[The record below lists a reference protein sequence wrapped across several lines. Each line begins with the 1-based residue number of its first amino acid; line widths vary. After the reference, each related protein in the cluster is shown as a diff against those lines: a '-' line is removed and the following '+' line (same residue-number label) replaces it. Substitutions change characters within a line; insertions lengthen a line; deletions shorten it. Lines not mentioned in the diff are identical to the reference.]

1 MCGIFATINN
11 NQQIITI
18 KKEFMKGKDRGPE
31 FSILKHYYKDIFI
44 GFHRLAING
53 LNEKSNQ
60 PFEIDNLVLVCNG
73 EIYNFRELAI
83 ANNITLKTDSDCE
96 IILHLYK
103 RYGIEYTLH
112 LLDGVFAFIIYD
124 KLKANFIVARDPYGV
139 RPLYYYI
146 DSNEYGFASD
156 LKSIYRLP
164 YRKNTIQ
171 NFLPG
176 NYMILTSINSK
187 IKCYLNKYHNFVSCV
202 IKKRSSLASLM

>member
-11 NQQIITI
+11 NQKTITI
-18 KKEFMKGKDRGPE
+18 EKEFMKGRDRGPE
-31 FSILKHYYKDIFI
+31 FSILKTYNNITI

-53 LNEKSNQ
+53 LNQKSNQ

-83 ANNITLKTDSDCE
+83 DNNITLKTDSDCE
-96 IILHLYK
+96 IILHLY
-103 RYGIEYTLH
+103 RLYGLEYTLH

-146 DSNEYGFASD
+146 DSNEYGFSSD
-156 LKSIYRLP
+156 LKSIYKLP
-164 YRKNTIQ
+164 YRKNIIEIFYQVITD
-171 NFLPG
+171 
-176 NYMILTSINSK
+176 IN
-187 IKCYLNKYHNFVSCV
+187 
-202 IKKRSSLASLM
+202 